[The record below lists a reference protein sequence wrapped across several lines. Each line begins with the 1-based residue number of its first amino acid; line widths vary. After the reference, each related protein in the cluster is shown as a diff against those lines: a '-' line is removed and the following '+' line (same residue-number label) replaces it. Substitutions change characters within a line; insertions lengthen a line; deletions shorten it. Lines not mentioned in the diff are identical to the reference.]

1 MFRIRVR
8 AVNNIGQGAFSTTV
22 KCQTKSL
29 PPDAPQL
36 ECVSLTCN
44 SIKLKWNTVNHV
56 IPTVVN
62 NLEQTSRTNRALTY
76 IIEME
81 GKDGK

>member
-1 MFRIRVR
+1 
-8 AVNNIGQGAFSTTV
+8 VNTIGQGAFSTTI
-22 KCQTKSL
+22 KCQTKCL

-36 ECVSLTCN
+36 ECVIATCN
-44 SIKLKWNTVNHV
+44 SIKLKWNTVNHL
-56 IPTVVN
+56 IPTTASN
-62 NLEQTSRTNRALTY
+62 TEPTASNRAITY